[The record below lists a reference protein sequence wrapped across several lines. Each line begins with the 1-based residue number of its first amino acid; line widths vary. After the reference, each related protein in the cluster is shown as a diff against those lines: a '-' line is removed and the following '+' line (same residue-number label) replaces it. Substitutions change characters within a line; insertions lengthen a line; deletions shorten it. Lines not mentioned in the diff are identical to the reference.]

1 MEQWKNALCKPV
13 AHLTHR
19 HTVPPA
25 TRKTKVAKNRNAAR
39 ASKLL
44 IRTDRRYIRTK
55 TEHDLLKLAEDQA
68 TRIAQIKSLYYS
80 VGIIAE
86 DECKLMSCLLFRFKY
101 KNPYYNLLVNIFIED
116 NTYQAYFDLCWLL
129 TREAENKSDFKTL
142 YSNMQRELE
151 EQTAVNRR
159 QKQKQAYKKLSI
171 EEMDKEL
178 VADDDEIS
186 KVEDDMDLLIIL
198 DYIETVCTASQKKAL
213 QEYLFRGKTMDNKQK
228 KRIVR
233 KLKTED
239 FKMLL
244 KY

>member
-13 AHLTHR
+13 AHLTPR
-19 HTVPPA
+19 HTVPAA
-25 TRKTKVAKNRNAAR
+25 THKTKVAKNKSAAK

-44 IRTDRRYIRTK
+44 VRTDKRYIRTR
-55 TEHDLLKLAEDQA
+55 TVSDLLKIAEEQSL
-68 TRIAQIKSLYYS
+68 RIAQLKSLYYS

-86 DECKLMSCLLFRFKY
+86 DETKAMSCLLYRFKY
-101 KNPYYNLLVNIFIED
+101 CNPYYNLLVHAFIED

-129 TREAENKSDFKTL
+129 TREAEDKSDFKQL
-142 YSNMQRELE
+142 YSNMQYELE
-151 EQTAVNRR
+151 QQTAVNRR

-171 EEMDKEL
+171 DEMDKEL
-178 VADDDEIS
+178 VADDDLR

-198 DYIETVCTASQKKAL
+198 DYIENVCTLSQKKAL
-213 QEYLFRGKTMDNKQK
+213 QEYLFKGKTMDNKQK
-228 KRIVR
+228 KRIVQ